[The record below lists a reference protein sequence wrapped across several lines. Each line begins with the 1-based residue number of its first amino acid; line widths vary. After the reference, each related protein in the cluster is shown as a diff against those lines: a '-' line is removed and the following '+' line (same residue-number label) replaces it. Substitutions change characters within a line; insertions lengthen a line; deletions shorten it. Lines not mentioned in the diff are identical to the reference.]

1 MFNYGCLWDVYGRY
15 SCNYSSIFQASCCW
29 GGQLVPRPARNCAI
43 NIMNVISSFSWISHF
58 SFRAQ
63 RFFFSMFLW
72 IKLQG
77 PSVQPMVAHAE
88 GASCGRL
95 CHIGLTRGSLRR
107 GDFSLD
113 RCLDDV
119 TCCWLCNHLG
129 TLAAMLSLLHLVP
142 LVIFPKFKSKR
153 SPHPVM
159 DPEMGKCLPA
169 L

>member
-1 MFNYGCLWDVYGRY
+1 MDLAFFVP
-15 SCNYSSIFQASCCW
+15 SSA
-29 GGQLVPRPARNCAI
+29 
-43 NIMNVISSFSWISHF
+43 
-58 SFRAQ
+58 
-63 RFFFSMFLW
+63 FFFSMFLW

-95 CHIGLTRGSLRR
+95 CHLGLTRGSLRR